1 VSRRRPPGASSGGR
15 RPDVVYLDSS
25 ALVKMVLWE
34 PESGA
39 LRRFLRRYPSRV
51 SCGLARTEVV
61 RAVRHAGPDAT
72 ARATE
77 VLRRVELI
85 RLDDTLLDAAAGLDP
100 GVIRS
105 LDAIHLAAATTLSDR
120 LASLV
125 TYDDRMAD
133 GARLLRLPL
142 ATPA

>member
-1 VSRRRPPGASSGGR
+1 
-15 RPDVVYLDSS
+15 
-25 ALVKMVLWE
+25 M
-34 PESGA
+34 
-39 LRRFLRRYPSRV
+39 
-51 SCGLARTEVV
+51 
-61 RAVRHAGPDAT
+61 
-72 ARATE
+72 
-77 VLRRVELI
+77 ELI
-85 RLDDTLLDAAAGLDP
+85 RIDDTLLDAAAGLDP

-133 GARLLRLPL
+133 GARLLRLPV